1 MKVISR
7 TAESELATVYIARN
21 DSGRMVE
28 FVESTQPPFSLS
40 EKWVLII
47 STLFGCPV
55 DCSFCDAGGKY
66 RGRLSKEELLFQ
78 IDYPVMQRFPDR
90 IIRTK
95 KFKVQFSRM
104 GEPSFNPAVL
114 EVLEVLPGL
123 YAWNQFIPS
132 LSTIAPVGT
141 EKFFDRLLEIKQRL
155 FAETFQLQFS
165 LHSTS
170 LEQRNEWMPVKKWGF
185 DEISAYGRK
194 FYQPGGKKIT
204 LNFAVSENT
213 VLQPS
218 ELARHFSPDIFLVKL
233 TPVNPT
239 YKAQSNRI
247 VSAISRNGLTGDE
260 LASGILSEGFEV
272 ILSVGEFEENLIGSN
287 CGQYLQSYLRF
298 CEKLPEAYSYDLVSD
313 PE

>member
-1 MKVISR
+1 
-7 TAESELATVYIARN
+7 
-21 DSGRMVE
+21 
-28 FVESTQPPFSLS
+28 
-40 EKWVLII
+40 
-47 STLFGCPV
+47 
-55 DCSFCDAGGKY
+55 
-66 RGRLSKEELLFQ
+66 
-78 IDYPVMQRFPDR
+78 
-90 IIRTK
+90 
-95 KFKVQFSRM
+95 
-104 GEPSFNPAVL
+104 VL
-114 EVLEVLPGL
+114 EVLEALPGL
-123 YAWNQFIPS
+123 YSWDHFIPS

-141 EKFFDRLLEIKQRL
+141 GKFFDKLLEIKQKL

-170 LEQRNEWMPVKKWGF
+170 LDQRNEWMPVKKWGF
-185 DEISAYGRK
+185 EEIAAYGRK
-194 FYQPGGKKIT
+194 FYQPRGKKIT
-204 LNFAVSENT
+204 LNFAVAENT

-247 VSAISRNGLTGDE
+247 VSAISRDGLPGEE

-272 ILSVGEFEENLIGSN
+272 ILSLGEFEENLIGSN

-298 CEKLPEAYSYDLVSD
+298 CEKLPEAYAYDLVSD